1 MYYFVYNSPLGEMIA
16 TSDGENLLGLYF
28 SNQRY
33 FNQADIKGYVEDDT
47 LLIFKKVKNYLDA
60 YFSGKIVDNVN
71 IPIELEGT
79 DFRKKVW
86 EILKNIPYGKTIS
99 YKEIA
104 DIIAKH
110 IHKRMSARAV
120 GGAVGH
126 NPISIIIPC
135 HRVLGSNGKMTGY
148 AGGIARKVKL
158 LQIENILK

>member
-33 FNQADIKGYVEDDT
+33 FNQAHIKGYVENDT

-104 DIIAKH
+104 DIIAKQT
-110 IHKRMSARAV
+110 HKRMSARAV

>member
-16 TSDGENLLGLYF
+16 KSDGENLLGLYF

-33 FNQADIKGYVEDDT
+33 FNQTHIKGYVENDT
-47 LLIFKKVKNYLDA
+47 LLIFKKVKNYLDD
-60 YFSGKIVDNVN
+60 YFSGKIVDNIN

-110 IHKRMSARAV
+110 THKRMSARAV

-158 LQIENILK
+158 LQIQNILI